1 MTDICL
7 SFPDKATADSVL
19 YTTVDQVTDVDG
31 NVVVEASV
39 TPNYKNI
46 DIIPTVYE
54 PNVDPELPPVALP
67 GYAVNVYT
75 LEGEDEAVLA
85 PYVVVP
91 SPRYRVWA

>member
-7 SFPDKATADSVL
+7 FFPDKATADSVL

-31 NVVVEASV
+31 VVVVEASV

-54 PNVDPELPPVALP
+54 PSTDPELPPVALP
-67 GYAVNVYT
+67 GYAVNVFAMPD
-75 LEGEDEAVLA
+75 EDTSALT
-85 PYVVVP
+85 PYIVTPTV
-91 SPRYRVWA
+91 RYRVWA

>member
-31 NVVVEASV
+31 VVVVETSV

-46 DIIPTVYE
+46 DIIDTVYV
-54 PNVDPELPPVALP
+54 PSTDAGLPPVALP
-67 GYAVNVYT
+67 GYAVNVFAMPD
-75 LEGEDEAVLA
+75 EDTSALT
-85 PYVVVP
+85 PYIVTPTV
-91 SPRYRVWA
+91 RYRVWA